1 MIPSQIVFKQKQ
13 IDTYIN
19 TLRNWLAN
27 GDQLFKV
34 LWLALTID
42 LEVYI
47 KAIHFYG
54 MYNAG

>member
-27 GDQLFKV
+27 GDQLLKV
-34 LWLALTID
+34 CLALTIN
-42 LEVYI
+42 LEVFQSYT
-47 KAIHFYG
+47 FLWYVF
-54 MYNAG
+54 NAG